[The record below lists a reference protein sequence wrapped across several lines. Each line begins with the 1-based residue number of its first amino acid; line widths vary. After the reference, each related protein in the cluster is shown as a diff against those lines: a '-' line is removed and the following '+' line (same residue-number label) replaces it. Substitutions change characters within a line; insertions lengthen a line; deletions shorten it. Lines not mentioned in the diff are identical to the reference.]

1 MGTVGI
7 LETEGMG
14 NAAGTVD
21 GETMAGFWDKTGQSC
36 TGSSIV
42 GSASVLSAGFEAESV
57 SILSSLSSSWSLI
70 SFSSSVSDLEGQI
83 IQEYLLINANVSFWL
98 ICLLVSIKLAI
109 DCVSLS
115 FGLWFRI
122 TQAVLTA
129 NIFTQMWC
137 PPLDQITPY
146 TLL

>member
-14 NAAGTVD
+14 NAAGAVD

-42 GSASVLSAGFEAESV
+42 GSASVLSTGFEAESI

-98 ICLLVSIKLAI
+98 ICLLVSI
-109 DCVSLS
+109 
-115 FGLWFRI
+115 
-122 TQAVLTA
+122 
-129 NIFTQMWC
+129 N
-137 PPLDQITPY
+137 
-146 TLL
+146 

>member
-1 MGTVGI
+1 MFKRTVG
-7 LETEGMG
+7 
-14 NAAGTVD
+14 
-21 GETMAGFWDKTGQSC
+21 
-36 TGSSIV
+36 
-42 GSASVLSAGFEAESV
+42 GFEAESV

-115 FGLWFRI
+115 FGL
-122 TQAVLTA
+122 
-129 NIFTQMWC
+129 
-137 PPLDQITPY
+137 
-146 TLL
+146 